1 MKHIASSPRYRYLVL
16 AGCCL
21 LQFGGMGVQS
31 NSMGIFYPY
40 VCQELGF
47 SVAQLSL
54 HTTIRGLVTTLFL
67 PLAGWLFSKVNPR
80 VLLTAAGAMLCGSTL
95 SMAFFH
101 HVYQW
106 YLASAFAGVAGAFL
120 FLTATPI
127 LLTRWF
133 PRKSGMAIGIAMA
146 FTGLGGAVMSPLGT
160 WWTEQWGWRSA
171 YLLFGTVG
179 AATILP
185 CTLLVLG
192 MPSPD
197 PAVAPQE
204 EGQSPPQGNSLLRQP
219 ILWMFLVAVLMIAYP
234 TAYVFHFSTYA
245 ISVGLTSLVGATMA
259 SVSMVSNIAGKVAF
273 GCLSRRYPTKWITFC
288 SAALLLAGYALFL
301 LFPDREPFLYA
312 ASGLYGICLAMTPVM
327 VPLMVEDLFPSH
339 QYSMALS
346 IASMV
351 TSATGGLGIAFAGL
365 LYDTTGSY
373 RLCFQAA
380 LLTTAGLMGLLH
392 GIYAYQGQRSRK

>member
-1 MKHIASSPRYRYLVL
+1 
-16 AGCCL
+16 
-21 LQFGGMGVQS
+21 
-31 NSMGIFYPY
+31 MGIFYPMY
-40 VCQELGF
+40 ARAGL
-47 SVAQLSL
+47 VAQLSL

-204 EGQSPPQGNSLLRQP
+204 EGQSPPQE
-219 ILWMFLVAVLMIAYP
+219 IACCSM
-234 TAYVFHFSTYA
+234 HFCGCSCCCA
-245 ISVGLTSLVGATMA
+245 DD
-259 SVSMVSNIAGKVAF
+259 
-273 GCLSRRYPTKWITFC
+273 CLSHRLC
-288 SAALLLAGYALFL
+288 
-301 LFPDREPFLYA
+301 
-312 ASGLYGICLAMTPVM
+312 
-327 VPLMVEDLFPSH
+327 VPLFHLRHFGGTDFP
-339 QYSMALS
+339 
-346 IASMV
+346 
-351 TSATGGLGIAFAGL
+351 GGGN
-365 LYDTTGSY
+365 
-373 RLCFQAA
+373 
-380 LLTTAGLMGLLH
+380 H
-392 GIYAYQGQRSRK
+392 GIGIHGPAILQARWPLAV